1 MFKTFNPLKMPRF
14 YLPFFLLLA
23 LSLNLAGQQLTTA
36 DYEKGTDFLWG
47 NVNNKKLF
55 NVHVQPHWFADS
67 TGLWFETNGPG
78 EKRFRKISLTGGTP
92 EDLFNHGQLAR
103 LLSDSLGETVS
114 ADSLP
119 LRRIEYQ
126 SDGEINFRAEGQKF
140 TFSTETN
147 QFVPTLKDEGLNRRP
162 GTSPDE
168 SQFAHL
174 EDYNLFLTTIADSS
188 RKQLTS
194 DGRELL
200 EYATYYGWDDIME
213 GENGERPEHF
223 YVNWSEDG
231 KWLQANLVDM
241 RSANKMYLLDWS
253 VDTLYRPRLL
263 SYYRGSPGDTGM
275 VYVTPVFFN
284 GKTGKAVR
292 PPLPRST
299 HINATRVEWSD
310 QPGQVYLQ
318 WQKRGYQEMALF
330 RFDLAREQLDTLLV
344 ETSTTNVDGFRYWLA
359 EGSNRII
366 FLSERSGWRQLYSLD
381 LKTKAITPL
390 TKGEYYIH
398 DIKRIDEDGQIIY
411 FSAAGKEAGRN
422 PYNQHLYRIS
432 FDGSDLRLLT
442 PEDLHHE
449 VSLSPDGN
457 HFVDNYSTITTP
469 TTTVLRSMTDG
480 TIVSALA
487 KASVVGV
494 PGWIGPDVF
503 TALADD
509 GETTIYGQAW
519 KPRDFDP
526 AKKYPVIDASYT
538 GPHTQLFQTRFGRTF
553 AHQAYAE
560 MGFVVV
566 MIDGRGSAGRS
577 KAFHDYS
584 YKNLG
589 GGLTD
594 HVTAISQF
602 GRENP
607 WVDTTRVGIYG
618 HSAGGY
624 DAGRGMLAYP
634 EFYKVGVASSADHD
648 HRMEKAWWPEMYM
661 GWPVDEA
668 YEEQSNITMAP
679 NLRGKLLI
687 THGGIDE
694 NVNPSATFKLAEALI
709 QANKEFD
716 MLILPS
722 QRHGYRGAA
731 MKYFSKRRINY
742 FLEHLRG
749 VTPSWDFAWE

>member
-1 MFKTFNPLKMPRF
+1 MPRF
-14 YLPFFLLLA
+14 YLPVFLLFA

-47 NVNNKKLF
+47 NVHNKKLF
-55 NVHVQPHWFADS
+55 NAHVQPHWFADS
-67 TGLWFETNGPG
+67 TGLWFETNEPG
-78 EKRFRKISLTGGTP
+78 EKRFRKISLTDGAT
-92 EDLFNHGQLAR
+92 EDLFNHGQLAH
-103 LLSDSLGETVS
+103 LLSDSLGKNVS

-119 LRRIEYQ
+119 LSAIDYQ
-126 SDGEINFRAEGQKF
+126 RNGRINFRAEGQKF
-140 TFSTETN
+140 TFDLSNGTLA
-147 QFVPTLKDEGLNRRP
+147 PTPEEEASAPTP

-168 SQFAHL
+168 SQFAHV
-174 EDYNLFLTTIADSS
+174 EDHNLFLTTIADSS
-188 RKQLTS
+188 RKQLTT

-200 EYATYYGWDDIME
+200 EYATYYGWGDIME
-213 GENGERPEHF
+213 GENGKRPENF
-223 YVNWSEDG
+223 YVQWSEDG
-231 KWLQANLVDM
+231 KWLKADLVDL

-275 VYVTPVFFN
+275 VYVNPVFFN
-284 GKTGKAVR
+284 VETGKAVR
-292 PPLPRST
+292 PPLPRAT
-299 HINATRVEWSD
+299 HINATSVQWSNH
-310 QPGQVYLQ
+310 PGQAYLH

-330 RFDLAREQLDTLLV
+330 RFNLSTEQLDTLYMETSATNIDGIDVSLV
-344 ETSTTNVDGFRYWLA
+344 EDRDQA
-359 EGSNRII
+359 II
-366 FLSERSGWRQLYSLD
+366 LSERSGWRQLYALD
-381 LKTKAITPL
+381 LKTKVITPL
-390 TKGEYYIH
+390 TKGAYYIN
-398 DIKRIDEDGQIIY
+398 DIKHIDEDDQIIY
-411 FSAAGKEAGRN
+411 FTASGKEAGRN
-422 PYNQHLYRIS
+422 PYYQHLYRIS
-432 FDGSDLRLLT
+432 FDGNDLRLLT
-442 PEDLHHE
+442 PEDRHHE
-449 VSLSPDGN
+449 VSISPDGN

-469 TTTVLRSMTDG
+469 TTTVLRSMVDG
-480 TIVSALA
+480 GIVSELSRAL
-487 KASVVGV
+487 VVGV
-494 PGWIGPDVF
+494 PGWTGPEVF
-503 TALADD
+503 TALAD
-509 GETTIYGQAW
+509 GGKTKIYGQAW
-519 KPRDFDP
+519 KPRNFDP

-538 GPHTQLFQTRFGRTF
+538 GPHTQRFQTRFGRTF
-553 AHQAYAE
+553 GHQAYAE

-566 MIDGRGSAGRS
+566 MIDGRGSSGRS

-594 HVTAISQF
+594 HVTVIRQF

-624 DAGRGMLAYP
+624 DAGRGLLAYP
-634 EFYKVGVASSADHD
+634 DFYKVGVASSADHD

-709 QANKEFD
+709 QADKEFD

-731 MKYFSKRRINY
+731 LKYFSKRRINY

-749 VTPSWDFAWE
+749 VTPSWDFVWE

>member
-1 MFKTFNPLKMPRF
+1 MIRFHLPL
-14 YLPFFLLLA
+14 FLLFT

-36 DYEKGTDFLWG
+36 DYEKATAFLRE

-55 NVHVQPHWFADS
+55 NAYVEPHWFADS

-78 EKRFRKISLTGGTP
+78 EKRFRKISLADGAA
-92 EDLFNHGQLAR
+92 EDLFNHGELAR
-103 LLSDSLGETVS
+103 LLSDSLGKTVG
-114 ADSLP
+114 ADTLP
-119 LRRIEYQ
+119 LKAIEYQ
-126 SDGEINFRAEGQKF
+126 TDSKINFQAEERKF
-140 TFSTETN
+140 TYDPTN
-147 QFVPTLKDEGLNRRP
+147 GTLATTPEEEPSALTP
-162 GTSPDE
+162 GTSPDK
-168 SQFAHL
+168 SRFAHVK
-174 EDYNLFLTTIADSS
+174 DHNLYLTTIADSS
-188 RKQLTS
+188 EQQLTT

-200 EYATYYGWDDIME
+200 EYATYYGWGDIME
-213 GENGERPEHF
+213 GENGKRPEHF
-223 YVNWSEDG
+223 YVNWSENG

-275 VYVTPVFFN
+275 VYVNPVFFN
-284 GKTGKAVR
+284 VATGKSVR
-292 PPLPRST
+292 PSLPRGT
-299 HINATRVEWSD
+299 HINNTYGEWSKHPD
-310 QPGQVYLQ
+310 QFYLI
-318 WQKRGYQEMALF
+318 WTKRGYQEMAIF
-330 RFDLAREQLDTLLV
+330 RFDLAKEQLDTLLV
-344 ETSTTNVDGFRYWLA
+344 ETSVTNIDDFRYWLA
-359 EGSNRII
+359 EDSDRIF
-366 FLSERSGWRQLYSLD
+366 FLSERSGWRQLYALN
-381 LKTKAITPL
+381 LKTKAITAL
-390 TKGEYYIH
+390 TRGGYYLN
-398 DIKRIDEDGQIIY
+398 DIKQIDEDSQTIY
-411 FSAAGKEAGRN
+411 FTASGKEARRN
-422 PYNQHLYRIS
+422 PYFQHLYRIS

-442 PEDLHHE
+442 PEDRHHE

-457 HFVDNYSTITTP
+457 YFVDNFSTITTP
-469 TTTVLRSMTDG
+469 TITVLRSTADG
-480 TIVSALA
+480 SIVTELA
-487 KASVVGV
+487 TASVVGV
-494 PGWIGPDVF
+494 PGWVGPEVF

-509 GETTIYGQAW
+509 GKTTIYGQAW
-519 KPRDFDP
+519 KPRNFDP

-538 GPHTQLFQTRFGRTF
+538 GPHTQLFQTRFDRTF
-553 AHQAYAE
+553 GHQAYAE

-566 MIDGRGSAGRS
+566 MVDGRGSSGRS

-594 HVTAISQF
+594 HVTAIRQF
-602 GRENP
+602 GRKNP

-624 DAGRGMLAYP
+624 DAGRGLLAYP

-709 QANKEFD
+709 KADKEFD

-722 QRHGYRGAA
+722 QRHGYQGTAS
-731 MKYFSKRRINY
+731 KYFAKRRINY

-749 VTPSWDFAWE
+749 VTPTWDFTWE